1 MTAAQQLLLFHV
13 QALFEHDTNGRLL
26 TTNEPGPRPAPRF
39 FLGRSPD
46 GIICRFRHDLS
57 QPLVEQLTALAL
69 KEPVEDVITPEPKF
83 LEQFTQLLLSHAPI
97 QKVWSGPAYRVP
109 IPQPLQPQ
117 ALKITRRNTH
127 LLPDEFG
134 WLRESIEEEQP
145 CLGLVQDGRIVSIC
159 RSVRIGEQADE
170 AGVETLPECRGNG
183 YAPIVV
189 SAWATAVHQL
199 GRIPLY
205 STAWDNKAS
214 QAVAR
219 KLAMPQYGV
228 TFQIT

>member
-1 MTAAQQLLLFHV
+1 MTSTNQLLLFHV
-13 QALFEHDTNGRLL
+13 QALFRIDANGRLL
-26 TTNEPGPRPAPRF
+26 TTNVPDPQPAPRF
-39 FLGRSPD
+39 FLGRTQD
-46 GIICRFRHDLS
+46 AILYRFRHDLPP
-57 QPLVEQLTALAL
+57 PLVEQLTALAL
-69 KEPVEDVITPEPKF
+69 KEPVDEVITPEPKF
-83 LEQFTQLLLSHAPI
+83 LELFTRLLQGHAPI
-97 QKVWSGPAYRVP
+97 RKVWSGPAYRIP

-134 WLRESIEEEQP
+134 WLRENIEEEQP
-145 CLGLVQDGRIVSIC
+145 CLGLVQDGRVVSIC
-159 RSVRIGEQADE
+159 RTVRIGEQADE
-170 AGVETLPECRGNG
+170 AGVETLPEYRGKS
-183 YAPIVV
+183 YAPILV

-219 KLAMPQYGV
+219 KLALPQYGV